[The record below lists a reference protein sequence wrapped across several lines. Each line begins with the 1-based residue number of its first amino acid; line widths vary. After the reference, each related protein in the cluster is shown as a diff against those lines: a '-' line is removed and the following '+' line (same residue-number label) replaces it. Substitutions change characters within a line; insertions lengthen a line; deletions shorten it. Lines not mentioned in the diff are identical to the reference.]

1 MSLLNVKYLY
11 FFAARPVESIESI
24 LFHKSKNNINRG
36 TGAGGKATNHNG
48 KKFEELTNNEPRLL
62 SQGFIKKH
70 IEGKKGKFQYYFEK
84 QINEQQSVI
93 YMTQTGLKCYM
104 KHTFQLDLTRHPDEA
119 YLFRNDNQYT
129 LKIIEKKFQSAE
141 GSVEEKLS
149 CGNSFIREYLMC
161 LDKRFTV
168 QYGFCLSSWLFEKIN
183 KPTKKNQIRKQ
194 IRDEDGVVVF
204 CGDEHYFEK
213 LEAWL
218 YQ

>member
-1 MSLLNVKYLY
+1 
-11 FFAARPVESIESI
+11 
-24 LFHKSKNNINRG
+24 
-36 TGAGGKATNHNG
+36 
-48 KKFEELTNNEPRLL
+48 
-62 SQGFIKKH
+62 
-70 IEGKKGKFQYYFEK
+70 
-84 QINEQQSVI
+84 
-93 YMTQTGLKCYM
+93 MTQTGLKCYM
-104 KHTFQLDLTRHPDEA
+104 KDFFQLDLTRHPDEA
-119 YLFRNDNQYT
+119 YLFRNANQYT

-149 CGNSFIREYLMC
+149 CGNSFIREYQMC

-168 QYGFCLSSWLFEKIN
+168 QYAFCLSPWLFEKIN

-213 LEAWL
+213 VDAWL